1 MQPSVNS
8 SAITSSDS
16 QEFFVPVPAKRR
28 KTRKEGQFHDLME
41 MMKTVVQQ
49 DPLSDFLNFAREEAE
64 KSRQHLVCQAY
75 PPAHLSSTYPCVHSF
90 MIYTTANTYRVSIHG
105 SVCSILAHLYGYT
118 VL

>member
-64 KSRQHLVCQAY
+64 KSRQHATFNECLDATAPTTFSQLTATA
-75 PPAHLSSTYPCVHSF
+75 PTTYSKL
-90 MIYTTANTYRVSIHG
+90 TTAS
-105 SVCSILAHLYGYT
+105 
-118 VL
+118 